1 MGGGVAKRASI
12 SVLVAWSCHL
22 QRSRQANSLGRAVCV
37 QVYANAKGIK
47 IIGDM
52 PIYVG
57 GQSADVWANR

>member
-1 MGGGVAKRASI
+1 
-12 SVLVAWSCHL
+12 VLFHL
-22 QRSRQANSLGRAVCV
+22 AL
-37 QVYANAKGIK
+37 QVYANGKGIK